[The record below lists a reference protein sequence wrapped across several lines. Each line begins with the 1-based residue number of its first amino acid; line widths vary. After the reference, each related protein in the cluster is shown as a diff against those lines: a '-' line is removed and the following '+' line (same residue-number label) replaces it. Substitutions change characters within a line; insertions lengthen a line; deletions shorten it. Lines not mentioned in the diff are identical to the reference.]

1 VVSHE
6 NTNIFG
12 IFCYNKSM
20 NLDHQFLKAQINN
33 IQREKELA
41 QAALKKIQITESEQF
56 EIDNTLWKKL
66 QEPLRD
72 FSPEDQ
78 KHIEKYFIL
87 NNKIKLL
94 EKEVQNKIEKNLDE
108 GMYNLKINEMDK
120 LQKQKNELHEH
131 FKINPHLSDYLSSF
145 DQINPELN

>member
-1 VVSHE
+1 
-6 NTNIFG
+6 
-12 IFCYNKSM
+12 M

-56 EIDNTLWKKL
+56 EIDNALWKKL

-108 GMYNLKINEMDK
+108 GMYNLKINELDK
-120 LQKQKNELHEH
+120 LQKERDGLDGH
-131 FKINPHLSDYLSSF
+131 FKINPHLSDYLKSLN
-145 DQINPELN
+145 QINPQLN

>member
-1 VVSHE
+1 
-6 NTNIFG
+6 
-12 IFCYNKSM
+12 M

-108 GMYNLKINEMDK
+108 GMYTLKLNEMDK